1 MAKTLEAELKARR
14 NDPRALRATLSL
26 MGGKTRIIL
35 PAVGEHARKAIEVD
49 GDEISLVD
57 DRPVQ
62 AAGETKAETP
72 KGGKKATAPKEGE
85 GGNK

>member
-26 MGGKTRIIL
+26 VGGKTRIIF
-35 PAVGEHARKAIEVD
+35 PAVGEYVRKAIEVN
-49 GDEISLVD
+49 GDEVSLVD

-62 AAGETKAETP
+62 AADEAKAEAP
-72 KGGKKATAPKEGE
+72 KGGKKAAAPKEGE
-85 GGNK
+85 GRSK